1 MDDTKF
7 IINKYKNKSFKEVK
21 EIILTTDHK
30 YYSFLQRS
38 LLKDNT
44 NKKKKENI
52 EAFLKYW
59 DSNNTTENI
68 PDNQNKTSTEESQEE
83 VKPKELEKY
92 PRKVIETEI
101 EQVSK
106 VYHISDVHIRLYSR
120 FDEYQFVFDNL
131 YKLLKS
137 HKEKQTQTDSNENA
151 IIVITGDLLH
161 SKNQLSPECILFT
174 YQFLKSLADIFPTF
188 LIAGNHDALLTN
200 NQRIDSITAIIK
212 NRSIPNLHY
221 LKDSGCYHFANIC
234 FGVCSLLDDKWV
246 YAEQLDIDEDIN
258 MTKVALYHGGV
269 GEFETGVGF
278 RMRGEKLIKDF
289 DGYDFIMLGDIHKFQ
304 YLDEERERIAYA
316 SSLVAQNFSECDT
329 NHGVL
334 VWDTIHKNHE
344 YFKIENES
352 GFMIFRLENERIFP
366 QKSEEEISID
376 EIEEIKLPNNLNLKL
391 IIKNSSQAYIKKIVK
406 ILRNNTND
414 LKVHYNF
421 IHSEEETIM
430 PLTSNSSSSE
440 DFTSY
445 FNEDNVN
452 KWIEHYLKLRK
463 KIPDESL
470 IKKICEKFQDY
481 NTDKLNIKEKS
492 ICRWELISLKF
503 SNLFSYGE
511 DNFIDFSKFNDS
523 SVIGVLAPN
532 SYGKSS
538 LIDIILFSLFGR
550 ISRNQGHGVSKDL
563 INVAKEKFN
572 TCLTF
577 RIGSEI
583 YVIEKDGRREK
594 SGKIKITKE
603 EFYKFKNNEKI
614 ILTEESRI
622 KTDKILNEHIGDMQ
636 EFIFTNIQLQNRDKS
651 FKDLTNKERKEFLH
665 NILNLDV
672 FESILPAIAADTKS
686 IKTEHD
692 ILEKS
697 LKNCSIEELEMNKS
711 DTKKQIVELDE
722 KLDEYQ
728 ISSDELTDQI
738 EELRKKLYFIDDN
751 LIQVSEDSIQE
762 LIEKQEKEKVVYH
775 NLNEKNK
782 NEITENKQQLKTLKI
797 LKNKNKI
804 IKEYKKFTEEKEKSI
819 SEMESNIAKLE
830 KKKTPESN
838 LDILYEQLELEN
850 SANLN
855 EYIKVID
862 TSIQEKQNDNI
873 ENKKIEDDTREQLLD
888 YQKDNDNFLT
898 KIKKESE
905 RLTNEI
911 NDLTSQIWK
920 FDSDDLKF
928 LKKDLTS
935 KDEKRIELKKLNKKI
950 LKSLELLE
958 KEVIRETELK
968 SKMKEIVAEKSIQEE
983 IKSLQDDLSLYD
995 KILLKF
1001 KNHEYDPKC
1010 KYCMS
1015 NSITTELTEAKEKKE
1030 IVNKQIS
1037 KMREKI
1043 KYGPEEVNDIES
1055 ELVEMNSKKSEL
1067 KEKTLEKQ
1075 INQNEIDKI
1084 DELFSRLDKLKKQK
1098 KSNKSIRAE
1107 IEELKTK
1114 LEENKTKESNINNE
1128 ISNLNKRLKEISDEI
1143 NNNKIFIEENNRK
1156 ILLISKLETAILKN
1170 KDIAENNKV
1179 FEIEISEIKVKL
1191 QEKKEETLEE
1201 YDHLMDQIDLKDKLD
1216 QNIEELNDA
1225 IKNNSDKIDHLS
1237 LSITDNQEKIKKL
1250 HAMIKHKEENNNIY
1264 EEIDL
1269 LSNNHK
1275 EVTDNILKL
1284 REEKGYF
1291 TNQIETITNQI
1302 ETFNNSF
1309 STYLQVKEKYSI
1321 NKYLEECIG
1330 RDGVPLMLL
1339 EQYLPAIQQHINEI
1353 IQPFINRQISI
1364 TLHGDTINFESIPT
1378 YSEHSVMIHGG
1389 MESFILDLAFKIT
1402 LSKYAMLPKCDTL
1415 FLDEGISAFDKEKLS
1430 TIDTL
1435 FNFLKNHFNKIILI
1449 THIDQVKDH
1458 INEKIEI
1465 EKIGNDSHIVCFYG

>member
-21 EIILTTDHK
+21 EIILTTDNK
-30 YYSFLQRS
+30 YFSFLQRS

-44 NKKKKENI
+44 NKKKKDNI

-68 PDNQNKTSTEESQEE
+68 PDNQNKTTTEESNEE
-83 VKPKELEKY
+83 MKSKELEKY
-92 PRKVIETEI
+92 PKQIINTDIEK
-101 EQVSK
+101 VSK

-120 FDEYQFVFDNL
+120 FDEYQFVFNNL
-131 YKLLKS
+131 YKLLES
-137 HKEKQTQTDSNENA
+137 HKETFINSNETA

-174 YQFLKSLADIFPTF
+174 YQFLRSLGNIFPTF

-246 YAEQLDIDEDIN
+246 YAEQLDIDEDKN

-289 DGYDFIMLGDIHKFQ
+289 NGYDFVMLGDIHKFQ
-304 YLDEERERIAYA
+304 FLDEDRDRIAYA

-352 GFMIFRLENERIFP
+352 GFMIFRLENEKIFP
-366 QKSEEEISID
+366 QKGEQEINID
-376 EIEEIKLPNNLNLKL
+376 EIEQIKLPNNLNLKL
-391 IIKNSSQAYIKKIVK
+391 IIKNSSQVYIKKIVK
-406 ILRNNTND
+406 ILRNNTSD

-430 PLTSNSSSSE
+430 PLTSNNSSSD

-470 IKKICEKFQDY
+470 IKKICEKFQEY

-492 ICRWELISLKF
+492 ICRWELISLQF

-550 ISRNQGHGVSKDL
+550 ISRNQGHGISKDL
-563 INVAKEKFN
+563 INVSKDKFD
-572 TCLTF
+572 TCLSF
-577 RIGSEI
+577 RIGSENYI
-583 YVIEKDGRREK
+583 IEKEGRREK

-672 FESILPAIAADTKS
+672 FEAILPAISADTKS

-692 ILEKS
+692 LLEKS
-697 LKNCSIEELEMNKS
+697 LKNCSIEDLETNKS
-711 DTKKQIVELDE
+711 DTEKHIIELDT
-722 KLDEYQ
+722 KLDDYQ
-728 ISSDELTDQI
+728 ILSDEFIVNI
-738 EELRKKLYFIDDN
+738 EELRNKLYFIDDN
-751 LIQVSEDSIQE
+751 LIQVSENSIEE
-762 LIEKQEKEKVVYH
+762 LIEKQEKEKVIYH
-775 NLNEKNK
+775 DLNEKNK
-782 NEITENKQQLKTLKI
+782 IEITDNKQQLKMLKI

-819 SEMESNIAKLE
+819 SEMENNIAKLE

-838 LDILYEQLELEN
+838 LDIFYEQLELEN
-850 SANLN
+850 NANLN
-855 EYIKVID
+855 EYRKNIDQIIKEKID
-862 TSIQEKQNDNI
+862 ENV
-873 ENKKIEDDTREQLLD
+873 ENKIVEDNTREKLLD
-888 YQKDNDNFLT
+888 YQKDNDNILT

-905 RLTNEI
+905 RVTNEI
-911 NDLTSQIWK
+911 NDLSSQIWK

-928 LKKDLTS
+928 LKKDLSS
-935 KDEKRIELKKLNKKI
+935 KDEKRTELKKLSKKI
-950 LKSLELLE
+950 LKSLESLE
-958 KEVIRETELK
+958 KEIIREVELK
-968 SKMKEIVAEKSIQEE
+968 FKIKEIVAEKNIKDE

-995 KILLKF
+995 KILAKF

-1030 IVNKQIS
+1030 ITNKQIS
-1037 KMREKI
+1037 KLQEKI
-1043 KYGPEEVNDIES
+1043 KYSPEEVNDIES
-1055 ELVEMNSKKSEL
+1055 ELVEINGKKSEL
-1067 KEKTLEKQ
+1067 KEKKLEQQ

-1084 DELFSRLDKLKKQK
+1084 DELFTKMDKLKKQK
-1098 KSNKSIRAE
+1098 KSNKSIRADIDE
-1107 IEELKTK
+1107 SKNK
-1114 LEENKTKESNINNE
+1114 LEENKKKESNINSE
-1128 ISNLNKRLKEISDEI
+1128 INSLNKKLKEISDEI
-1143 NNNKIFIEENNRK
+1143 NNNKIFIDENKRK
-1156 ILLISKLETAILKN
+1156 ILLIDKLEKGIFKN
-1170 KDIAENNKV
+1170 RDISENNRV
-1179 FEIEISEIKVKL
+1179 FDIEISEIKVKL
-1191 QEKKEETLEE
+1191 QDKKEETLEE

-1216 QNIEELNDA
+1216 QNIEDLNDA
-1225 IKNNSDKIDHLS
+1225 TKNNSDKIDQLS
-1237 LSITDNQEKIKKL
+1237 LSLINNQDKIKKL
-1250 HAMIKHKEENNNIY
+1250 HAMITQKEENDNIY

-1269 LSNNHK
+1269 LSNKHK
-1275 EVTDNILKL
+1275 DVTDDILKL
-1284 REEKGYF
+1284 REEKGYY

-1378 YSEHSVMIHGG
+1378 YSEYSVMIHGG

-1465 EKIGNDSHIVCFYG
+1465 EKNGNDSHIVCFYG